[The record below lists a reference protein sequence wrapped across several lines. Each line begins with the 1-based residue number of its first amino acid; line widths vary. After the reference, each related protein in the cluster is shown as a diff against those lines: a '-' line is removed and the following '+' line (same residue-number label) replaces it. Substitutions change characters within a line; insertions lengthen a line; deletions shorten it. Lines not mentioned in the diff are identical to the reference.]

1 MTITRNVA
9 GMELKIELTEEE
21 IKQIVTEC
29 AMITVKPLTA
39 VLAAP
44 VTEPASKPESET
56 PAKQYTM
63 PKVIRTGCFKD
74 HKDEVIEMRRQGY
87 SCARIAEYFGV
98 AEATVKKWT
107 GVWDRCQSF
116 DNNTG
121 TYLKG
126 LTMKDAKEM
135 LDAMEQGAHRADL
148 AIKYNVSVNTI
159 EYWLRKARTAKAA

>member
-29 AMITVKPLTA
+29 AVITVKPLTA

-74 HKDEVIEMRRQGY
+74 HKEEVIEMARQGY
-87 SCARIAEYFGV
+87 SNPKIAEYFGV
-98 AEATVKKWT
+98 SLKTVQKYCHQW
-107 GVWDRCQSF
+107 GVNLVGVHSQ
-116 DNNTG
+116 
-121 TYLKG
+121 KG
-126 LTMKDAKEM
+126 LTIVDGMTM
-135 LDAMEQGAHRADL
+135 LDEFEHGISRHEI
-148 AIKYNVSVNTI
+148 AIRHGVTENTVY
-159 EYWLRKARTAKAA
+159 YWLNRARAVRAAA